1 MAVIAAR
8 AAFQRIR
15 TMRVIPSPPE
25 ALAGLAVIAG
35 AIALARIVF
44 RAAPDIWVL
53 INALAQP
60 SR

>member
-1 MAVIAAR
+1 
-8 AAFQRIR
+8 
-15 TMRVIPSPPE
+15 MRVIPSPPE